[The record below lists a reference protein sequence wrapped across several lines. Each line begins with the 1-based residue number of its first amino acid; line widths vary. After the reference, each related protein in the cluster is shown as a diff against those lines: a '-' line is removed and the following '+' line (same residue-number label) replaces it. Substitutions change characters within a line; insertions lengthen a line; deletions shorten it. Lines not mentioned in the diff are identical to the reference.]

1 MMVSTLFVLTVS
13 AAALWLYLL
22 LGRGGFWRA
31 DQRLAALRDEL
42 RLWPAVVAVVPA
54 RNEAALL
61 ARTLRSLRRQAYEGG
76 LTVVLVDDQS
86 EDATASVV
94 REVATGPG
102 HPIDLVSGQVP
113 PPGWAGKVWAMA
125 QGVNRAREIAPAAR
139 YLWFTDAD
147 IEHDSDLLARL
158 VQQAECDRI
167 DLVSTMVMLHCRGF
181 WERLLVPAFVF
192 FFQKLYPFPYV
203 NSPAKSVAAAA
214 GGSMLVRR
222 AALDAEGG
230 LAAIR
235 GALIDDCA
243 LGALLKRHG
252 RIWLGLTD
260 SSRSLRAYGLGGVW
274 ATVTRTAFTELDHSL
289 LRLLGAAAGMALLY
303 LVPVAGIFLGFLYA
317 QPAAT
322 ACAALGWIGMT
333 VAYRPTLRLYGQP
346 PLLGLLLP
354 LAAALYLL
362 MTLDSARKWR
372 PTMGRA
378 PRWSS
383 STDWP
388 T

>member
-1 MMVSTLFVLTVS
+1 MMVSTLFVLTLS

-22 LGRGGFWRA
+22 LGRGAFWRA
-31 DQRLAALRDEL
+31 DQRLATLRNEL

-61 ARTLRSLRRQAYEGG
+61 GRTLRSLRRQAYKGC

-86 EDATASVV
+86 ADATASVV
-94 REVATGPG
+94 RKVASGPG
-102 HPIDLVSGQVP
+102 HPIDLVFGQTP
-113 PPGWAGKVWAMA
+113 PTGWAGKVWAMV
-125 QGVNRAREIAPAAR
+125 QGVDRAREVAPAAR

-147 IEHDSDLLARL
+147 VEHDPDVLARL
-158 VQQAECDRI
+158 VQQAERDRI

-203 NSPAKSVAAAA
+203 NSTGKSVAAAA
-214 GGSMLVRR
+214 GGSLLVRR
-222 AALDAEGG
+222 GALDAAGG

-243 LGALLKRHG
+243 LGALLKRNG

-274 ATVTRTAFTELDHSL
+274 ATVSRTAFTELDHSF
-289 LRLLGAAAGMALLY
+289 LRLLGVAAGMALLY
-303 LVPVAGIFLGFLYA
+303 LVPVAGLLLGFLHA

-322 ACAALGWIGMT
+322 ACAALGWLGMT
-333 VAYRPTLRLYGQP
+333 VAYGPTLRLYHQP
-346 PLLGLLLP
+346 LLLGLLLP
-354 LAAALYLL
+354 ITAALYLL
-362 MTLDSARKWR
+362 MTLDSARKYR
-372 PTMGRA
+372 PQVGRA

-383 STDWP
+383 STDWRM
-388 T
+388 

>member
-1 MMVSTLFVLTVS
+1 MTVSTLFVLTLS

-31 DQRLAALRDEL
+31 DQRLATLRNEL

-61 ARTLRSLRRQAYEGG
+61 GCTLRSLRRQMYRGG
-76 LTVVLVDDQS
+76 LTIVLVDDQS
-86 EDATASVV
+86 DDATPSVV
-94 REVATGPG
+94 RELAAGPG
-102 HPIDLVSGQVP
+102 HPIDLVSGQAP

-125 QGVNRAREIAPAAR
+125 QGVDRAREIAPAAR

-147 IEHDSDLLARL
+147 IEHDPDVLARL
-158 VQQAECDRI
+158 VQQAERDRI

-203 NSPAKSVAAAA
+203 NSPATSVAAAA

-222 AALDAEGG
+222 GGLDAAGG
-230 LAAIR
+230 LAAIG

-252 RIWLGLTD
+252 RIWLGLTK

-289 LRLLGAAAGMALLY
+289 LRLLGAVAAMALLY
-303 LVPVAGIFLGFLYA
+303 LVPVAGLLLGFLHA

-333 VAYRPTLRLYGQP
+333 VAYGPTLRLYHQP
-346 PLLGLLLP
+346 LLLGLLLP
-354 LAAALYLL
+354 VVAVLYLL

-372 PTMGRA
+372 PRVGRP

-383 STDWP
+383 STDWR

>member
-1 MMVSTLFVLTVS
+1 MTVSTLFVLTLS

-31 DQRLAALRDEL
+31 DQRLASLDNEL
-42 RLWPAVVAVVPA
+42 RLWPAVAAVVPA
-54 RNEAALL
+54 RNEGALL
-61 ARTLRSLRRQAYEGG
+61 GRALSSLRRQAYKGR
-76 LTVVLVDDQS
+76 LTIVLVDDQS
-86 EDATASVV
+86 WDDTAAVV
-94 REVATGPG
+94 RAAAAGPG
-102 HPIDLVSGQVP
+102 HPVDLVRGQTP
-113 PPGWAGKVWAMA
+113 PAGWAGKVWAMT
-125 QGVNRAREIAPAAR
+125 QGVDRARQIAPAAR

-147 IEHDSDLLARL
+147 IEHDPDVLARL
-158 VQQAECDRI
+158 VQQAERDRI

-181 WERLLVPAFVF
+181 WERLLIPAFVF
-192 FFQKLYPFPYV
+192 FFQKLYPFPSV
-203 NSPAKSVAAAA
+203 NSPAKPVAAAA
-214 GGSMLVRR
+214 GGSMLARR
-222 AALDAEGG
+222 GALDAAGG

-243 LGALLKRHG
+243 LGALLKRRG

-289 LRLLGAAAGMALLY
+289 LRLLGASVGMALLY
-303 LVPVAGIFLGFLYA
+303 LTPVAGLFLGILHA

-322 ACAALGWIGMT
+322 AFAALAWLGMT
-333 VAYRPTLRLYGQP
+333 VAYAPTLRIYQQP
-346 PLLGLLLP
+346 LLLGLLLP
-354 LAAALYLL
+354 VAAALYLL
-362 MTLDSARKWR
+362 MTLDSARKWS
-372 PTMGRA
+372 PPVGRA

-383 STDWP
+383 STDWR

>member
-147 IEHDSDLLARL
+147 IEHDPDLLARL
-158 VQQAECDRI
+158 VQQAERDRI

-222 AALDAEGG
+222 GALDAEGG

-274 ATVTRTAFTELDHSL
+274 ATVTRTAFTELDHSV

>member
-1 MMVSTLFVLTVS
+1 MTVSTLLVLTLS

-31 DQRLAALRDEL
+31 DQRLAALRSEL

-61 ARTLRSLRRQAYEGG
+61 GRTLRSLRRQVYKGA

-86 EDATASVV
+86 ADATASVV
-94 REVATGPG
+94 REVASGPG
-102 HPIDLVSGQVP
+102 HPIDLVSGQKP
-113 PPGWAGKVWAMA
+113 PTGWAGKVWAMA
-125 QGVNRAREIAPAAR
+125 QGVDRAREIAPAPR

-147 IEHDSDLLARL
+147 IEHDPDVLARL
-158 VQQAECDRI
+158 VQQAEGDRI

-203 NSPAKSVAAAA
+203 NSRGKSAAAAA

-222 AALDAEGG
+222 GALDAAGG

-303 LVPVAGIFLGFLYA
+303 LVPVAGIFLGFLHA
-317 QPAAT
+317 EASAT

-333 VAYRPTLRLYGQP
+333 VAYRPTLRLYHQP
-346 PLLGLLLP
+346 LLLGLLLP
-354 LAAALYLL
+354 MAAALYLL

-372 PTMGRA
+372 PRAGRP

-383 STDWP
+383 STDWR